1 MLYWTR
7 SAERRR
13 LEGLLRSQASAE
25 FKLDGTLVNANAGF
39 LNLLGY
45 RLDEIRGRHHSLF
58 VDPAEA
64 ASAAYQDF
72 WDTLRRGEAQSAE
85 FVRRAKDGTTRWI
98 RGSYNPILDRRGRPC
113 RILKIATDTT
123 DCKQRDLDRVAQL
136 EALHRS
142 QAVIEFDVD
151 GQVLAAND
159 AFLSTFGYTAEE
171 IVGQH
176 HRMFVDPQEARGEA
190 YRLFWETLRQ
200 GRFQSAEFRRFAKGG
215 REVWI
220 QASYN
225 PVFGPDGTLRK
236 VVKFATDVSAQV
248 AQRQQFELLSL
259 VANGTDSSVVISNAD
274 GLIEYVN
281 PGFTKLTGYSIS
293 DVVGKRPGKLL
304 QGPHTDRETV
314 RRIGM
319 QLGRRQPFYDEIL
332 NYNRNGEPYWISLSI
347 NPVFDA
353 AGTLTQFISVQ
364 TNITRT
370 KLQGI
375 EDATRLAAIRAST
388 ATADWNGAGELL
400 DVSPPL
406 LTLIGAESL
415 EGARQA
421 LEVVWRQVGS
431 GEAGQ
436 RLAQGETVETTATL
450 QGVGGRTG
458 EVLALRCTFNP
469 IFTVERSLAKVA
481 MYAIDISAE
490 QKTLERVRTVIGTID
505 SLAMQ
510 TSLLSLNAAIE
521 AARAGDAG
529 RGFAVVAGEV
539 RMLARRSADSASEIA
554 AMLRP

>member
-25 FKLDGTLVNANAGF
+25 FKLDGTLVTANASF

-151 GQVLAAND
+151 GHVLAAND